1 MNTKIGIENGD
12 ASKYGAIILNNN
24 LWSKVSGELRV
35 EVDIRK
41 ADSSRFTFNI
51 SNPTKSAK
59 KVLERTKRDGGL
71 LSLRDSRS

>member
-41 ADSSRFTFNI
+41 ADSSRFTLTHKTQRN
-51 SNPTKSAK
+51 
-59 KVLERTKRDGGL
+59 RRKR
-71 LSLRDSRS
+71 SRRKQRGTAVS

>member
-24 LWSKVSGELRV
+24 LWSKLSGELRV

-51 SNPTKSAK
+51 
-59 KVLERTKRDGGL
+59 
-71 LSLRDSRS
+71 